1 MAGSDRQARRRAAI
15 IIKVQ
20 SGQMTAT
27 EAANELGIS
36 RKSYYKWEK
45 RGLEA
50 LLGAM
55 SDRSPGRPAV
65 PVDSE
70 KEAMAQ
76 SLAEAERQLLLAE
89 QRAEIRDYFLSED
102 DLALMKRVSRV
113 LREKKRLT
121 GTDRDPDG
129 APES

>member
-1 MAGSDRQARRRAAI
+1 
-15 IIKVQ
+15 
-20 SGQMTAT
+20 MTAT
-27 EAANELGIS
+27 EAASELGIS

-50 LLGAM
+50 LLGAV
-55 SDRSPGRPAV
+55 SDRSPGRSAV

-76 SLAEAERQLLLAE
+76 RLAEAERQLLLAE

-102 DLALMKRVSRV
+102 DLALMKRMSRM
-113 LREKKRLT
+113 LGEKKRLT

-129 APES
+129 ELS

>member
-1 MAGSDRQARRRAAI
+1 MAGSDRQARRRAEI

-20 SGQMTAT
+20 SGQKTAT

-50 LLGAM
+50 LLGAV
-55 SDRSPGRPAV
+55 SDRSPGRSAV

-76 SLAEAERQLLLAE
+76 RLAEVERQLLLAE

-102 DLALMKRVSRV
+102 DLALMKRMSRV

-129 APES
+129 ELS

>member
-1 MAGSDRQARRRAAI
+1 LAGSDRQARRRAEL

-20 SGQMTAT
+20 SGQKTAT

-50 LLGAM
+50 LLGAV
-55 SDRSPGRPAV
+55 SDRSPGRSAV

-76 SLAEAERQLLLAE
+76 SLAEAERQLLLSE

-121 GTDRDPDG
+121 GTDGDPDG
-129 APES
+129 ELES